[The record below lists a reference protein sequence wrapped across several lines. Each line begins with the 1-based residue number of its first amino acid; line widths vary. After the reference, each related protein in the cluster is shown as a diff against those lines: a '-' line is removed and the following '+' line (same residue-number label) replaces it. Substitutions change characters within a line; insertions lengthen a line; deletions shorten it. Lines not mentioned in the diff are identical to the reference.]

1 MNRTEFL
8 DTLRSQLSGQ
18 MHEGKVAAHVRY
30 YEDYIQSQ
38 VRSGRD
44 EQQVLAE
51 LGDPRLIARTLLDTD
66 VDDGQADYAE
76 YSTYSDETEDT
87 QSSGGKHAHV
97 WRFDTWYSKL
107 LGVVGL
113 LIIVF
118 LLFHILVAVIPF
130 FAVLAVILFILS
142 LIKTGINGLRHFL
155 EERFFNEQ
163 YNNRRI
169 KTVTRKFLSD
179 H

>member
-44 EQQVLAE
+44 EQQV
-51 LGDPRLIARTLLDTD
+51 
-66 VDDGQADYAE
+66 DYEE
-76 YSTYSDETEDT
+76 YSTYSDDAQNT
-87 QSSGGKHAHV
+87 QSSSRNHVHV

-107 LGVVGL
+107 LGVVIL
-113 LIIVF
+113 LIVVF

-130 FAVLAVILFILS
+130 FAVLALILFIVS
-142 LIKTGINGLRHFL
+142 LIK
-155 EERFFNEQ
+155 
-163 YNNRRI
+163 NRN
-169 KTVTRKFLSD
+169 
-179 H
+179 

>member
-1 MNRTEFL
+1 MNRAEFL

-38 VRSGRD
+38 VRSGRN
-44 EQQVLAE
+44 EQDVLAE

-66 VDDGQADYAE
+66 ADDGQGDYAE
-76 YSTYSDETEDT
+76 YSTYSENTGDTE
-87 QSSGGKHAHV
+87 SFSGNHTKV

-107 LGVVGL
+107 LGVVLL

-130 FAVLAVILFILS
+130 FAVLAVILFIIS
-142 LIKTGINGLRHFL
+142 LIK
-155 EERFFNEQ
+155 
-163 YNNRRI
+163 NR
-169 KTVTRKFLSD
+169 S
-179 H
+179 

>member
-44 EQQVLAE
+44 EQQVLDE

-66 VDDGQADYAE
+66 VDNGQLDYEE
-76 YSTYSDETEDT
+76 YSTYSDDSTEYPELQPESCTCMAVCTWISQTSGRGDPAD
-87 QSSGGKHAHV
+87 SRLFAVSYSGGSDSV
-97 WRFDTWYSKL
+97 FCGT
-107 LGVVGL
+107 GVDFV
-113 LIIVF
+113 
-118 LLFHILVAVIPF
+118 
-130 FAVLAVILFILS
+130 
-142 LIKTGINGLRHFL
+142 
-155 EERFFNEQ
+155 
-163 YNNRRI
+163 YC
-169 KTVTRKFLSD
+169 VTDKKSELT
-179 H
+179 

>member
-44 EQQVLAE
+44 EQQVLDE

-66 VDDGQADYAE
+66 VDNGQLDYEE
-76 YSTYSDETEDT
+76 YSTYSDDAQNT
-87 QSSGGKHAHV
+87 QSSSRNHVHV

-107 LGVVGL
+107 LGVVIL
-113 LIIVF
+113 LIVVF
-118 LLFHILVAVIPF
+118 LLFHISGGSDSVF
-130 FAVLAVILFILS
+130 CG
-142 LIKTGINGLRHFL
+142 TGVDFV
-155 EERFFNEQ
+155 
-163 YNNRRI
+163 YC
-169 KTVTRKFLSD
+169 VTDKKSELT
-179 H
+179 

>member
-44 EQQVLAE
+44 EQQVLDE

-66 VDDGQADYAE
+66 DAQN
-76 YSTYSDETEDT
+76 T
-87 QSSGGKHAHV
+87 QSSSRNHVHV

-107 LGVVGL
+107 LGVVIL
-113 LIIVF
+113 LIVVF

-130 FAVLAVILFILS
+130 FAVLALILFIVS
-142 LIKTGINGLRHFL
+142 LIK
-155 EERFFNEQ
+155 
-163 YNNRRI
+163 NRN
-169 KTVTRKFLSD
+169 
-179 H
+179 

>member
-44 EQQVLAE
+44 EQQVLDE

-66 VDDGQADYAE
+66 D
-76 YSTYSDETEDT
+76 
-87 QSSGGKHAHV
+87 
-97 WRFDTWYSKL
+97 
-107 LGVVGL
+107 
-113 LIIVF
+113 
-118 LLFHILVAVIPF
+118 
-130 FAVLAVILFILS
+130 
-142 LIKTGINGLRHFL
+142 GLR
-155 EERFFNEQ
+155 
-163 YNNRRI
+163 RRL
-169 KTVTRKFLSD
+169 KQGGES
-179 H
+179 HGHE

>member
-8 DTLRSQLSGQ
+8 DTLRNQLSGQ

-66 VDDGQADYAE
+66 VDNGQLDYEE
-76 YSTYSDETEDT
+76 YSTYSDDSQNA
-87 QSSGGKHAHV
+87 QSMGKEHVHV

-107 LGVVGL
+107 LGILIL
-113 LIIVF
+113 LIILF
-118 LLFHILVAVIPF
+118 LVFHILTVVLPVFIMVALIM
-130 FAVLAVILFILS
+130 LAISIIRNIRGS
-142 LIKTGINGLRHFL
+142 
-155 EERFFNEQ
+155 
-163 YNNRRI
+163 
-169 KTVTRKFLSD
+169 
-179 H
+179 

>member
-38 VRSGRD
+38 VRSGRN

-76 YSTYSDETEDT
+76 ETEDT

-107 LGVVGL
+107 LGVVVL

-118 LLFHILVAVIPF
+118 LMFHILVAVIPF
-130 FAVLAVILFILS
+130 FAVLAVILFIIS
-142 LIKTGINGLRHFL
+142 LIK
-155 EERFFNEQ
+155 
-163 YNNRRI
+163 NR
-169 KTVTRKFLSD
+169 S
-179 H
+179 

>member
-44 EQQVLAE
+44 EQQVLDE

-66 VDDGQADYAE
+66 VDNGQLDYEE
-76 YSTYSDETEDT
+76 YSTYSDDAQNT
-87 QSSGGKHAHV
+87 QSSSRNHVHV

-107 LGVVGL
+107 LGILIL
-113 LIIVF
+113 LIILF
-118 LLFHILVAVIPF
+118 LVFHILTVVLPVFIMVALIM
-130 FAVLAVILFILS
+130 LAISIIRNIRGS
-142 LIKTGINGLRHFL
+142 
-155 EERFFNEQ
+155 
-163 YNNRRI
+163 
-169 KTVTRKFLSD
+169 
-179 H
+179 

>member
-38 VRSGRD
+38 VRSGRN
-44 EQQVLAE
+44 EQEVLAE

-87 QSSGGKHAHV
+87 HSTKGQHVHV

-107 LGVVGL
+107 LGIVLL

-130 FAVLAVILFILS
+130 FAILAVILFIVS
-142 LIKTGINGLRHFL
+142 LFKN
-155 EERFFNEQ
+155 
-163 YNNRRI
+163 
-169 KTVTRKFLSD
+169 
-179 H
+179 